1 MPILNI
7 GDCLQH
13 NRYKIVEVI
22 SDDTGFGVTYKVID
36 YNLPNQPIRVIKQL
50 KKPTYSELHIPQN
63 IPKQEQE
70 QRFQK
75 IWTKYFDL
83 FKEEAKTLGI
93 LGEKYDQIPQ
103 VFDFFTENDQHFYV
117 QEYIEGTSLDH
128 DIIQGKTLTEEQIIS
143 LLIEILE
150 VLEYLQSN
158 NEYQVIHRD
167 IKPEN
172 IIRRKSDQKL
182 VFIDFGL
189 VKEIINQETQW
200 ASIIGGTPG
209 YIAPEISLRKVCFA
223 SDIYSVGMIGI
234 FAITGEDPRY
244 TNNLGDEWQ
253 QKVKVSDSFA
263 DILNKMICHDYKER
277 YQNAKEAK
285 IALQNLFSQK
295 QQQNQQTIPVTL
307 SMQLPPSS
315 SDPTKL
321 ILGLIISILVI
332 LGVVFL
338 PRLFSNQLQFNGK
351 ENKGELT
358 QSDRQELASNPPR
371 YYDIYSFEGKQDQ
384 TVTLEVNSD
393 DFKPDLKVIQTNVKV
408 DKSVN
413 QSSVNTLVITLPET
427 GTYQVKIT
435 SIEGGKTGNYT
446 IKAWLQ

>member
-7 GDCLQH
+7 GDCLQ

-117 QEYIEGTSLDH
+117 QEYIEGTSLDQ
-128 DIIQGKTLTEEQIIS
+128 DVIQGKKLTEEQIIS

-150 VLEYLQSN
+150 VLEYLQN
-158 NEYQVIHRD
+158 NNQYQVIHRD

-182 VFIDFGL
+182 VLIDFGL
-189 VKEIINQETQW
+189 VKEILNQETQW

-209 YIAPEISLRKVCFA
+209 YIAPEISLRKVSFA

-244 TNNLGDEWQ
+244 TNNLAEEWQ
-253 QKVKVSDSFA
+253 QNVKVSVLFTEV
-263 DILNKMICHDYKER
+263 LNKMICHDYKQR
-277 YQNAKEAK
+277 YQTAKEAK
-285 IALQNLFSQK
+285 IALQSI
-295 QQQNQQTIPVTL
+295 QQTTTIISV
-307 SMQLPPSS
+307 PP
-315 SDPTKL
+315 PPPPQYPIKL
-321 ILGLIISILVI
+321 ILGIVISIGVI
-332 LGVVFL
+332 IGGLL
-338 PRLFSNQLQFNGK
+338 IYNLSSNNLKFNGK

-358 QSDRQELASNPPR
+358 QSDSKELTSNNPR
-371 YYDIYSFEGKQDQ
+371 YYDIFSFEGKQDQ

-427 GTYQVKIT
+427 GTYQVKVT